1 MGLVWYL
8 FFMLSHVSSFILV
21 TFRSCLESVRAP
33 AKIVGWWNQ
42 VASTPIFTPRARI
55 REGWRGHCGACA
67 YHHTALVHVL
77 EVGSIRA
84 HPQKYPRCGGK
95 YFLHKDIRIF
105 SIILEGQAINIK
117 DSVVIPS
124 SHQLKWI
131 CKHFCWCYS
140 KTQNMVK
147 WPLMDDRMGIS
158 VKDLMLQVSNGNWQQ
173 FLFGK
178 ATHYT
183 SITFTPTLLS
193 IWQTF
198 GNHWK
203 DVKLIGVG
211 WISYLLSKTKK
222 SDFFSRCKVVGVDN
236 LPKAKPW
243 SAGRSSVKV
252 YAAMFGSFGIWES
265 DQQRQPIPSRATKQ
279 VAFRFENSHL
289 SKARCGPVAELI
301 IRRSSRWDLERWY
314 LATEGQHGK
323 WGWGYGWIHLVM
335 QNLSFTKG
343 SAAAPV
349 ETFGVSMLMCLLF
362 CTSFMSCYICNRIVW

>member
-8 FFMLSHVSSFILV
+8 FFMLSQVSSFILV

-77 EVGSIRA
+77 EVGRIRA

-95 YFLHKDIRIF
+95 FFLHKDIRIF
-105 SIILEGQAINIK
+105 SIPILEGQAINIK

-158 VKDLMLQVSNGNWQQ
+158 VEDLMLQVLNGNWQQ

-183 SITFTPTLLS
+183 SLTFTPTLLS

-211 WISYLLSKTKK
+211 WISCLLSKTQEKAT
-222 SDFFSRCKVVGVDN
+222 FSPGAKLLASTTCQRRSHEAQGVPRFTQRCLEVLG
-236 LPKAKPW
+236 
-243 SAGRSSVKV
+243 
-252 YAAMFGSFGIWES
+252 FGKLTNNGNQFQFP
-265 DQQRQPIPSRATKQ
+265 DQQFHAEPPSKL
-279 VAFRFENSHL
+279 RFVL
-289 SKARCGPVAELI
+289 K
-301 IRRSSRWDLERWY
+301 
-314 LATEGQHGK
+314 
-323 WGWGYGWIHLVM
+323 IH
-335 QNLSFTKG
+335 
-343 SAAAPV
+343 
-349 ETFGVSMLMCLLF
+349 TF
-362 CTSFMSCYICNRIVW
+362 